1 MATTLFYFFFPSL
14 LLFLAIA
21 ERFNFRFIQTLRDKL
36 AHGNPLL
43 VDNKGCQ
50 FVSKI
55 LLLVL
60 AWFHVAW
67 VSFSPEHIIGLIPT
81 TAIMIFLVSR
91 QRTINLMDAINS
103 IKSVNVFLMTIT
115 LVMGMMSFWNV
126 DFLPFA
132 ITLGYILIFSYIM
145 PDDNVDKLLE
155 EYENRVMELTSNRTV
170 ELITNRVVEVL
181 DERKNEETETVKDE
195 VSEKPKRKKH
205 YHCNRFPKK
214 NKNKENSKIKH
225 NYTKR
230 NKYSQVK

>member
-1 MATTLFYFFFPSL
+1 MATTFFYFFFPSL

-43 VDNKGCQ
+43 VENKSCQ

-126 DFLPFA
+126 DFLPSA

-145 PDDNVDKLLE
+145 PDDNVGKLLE
-155 EYENRVMELTSNRTV
+155 EYRK
-170 ELITNRVVEVL
+170 RVVELTTDTCIDAFAEEL
-181 DERKNEETETVKDE
+181 DKWKNEETETVKDE

-214 NKNKENSKIKH
+214 NKNKKNSKIKH

-230 NKYSQVK
+230 NKYSQVKCL

>member
-36 AHGNPLL
+36 AHGNPFL
-43 VDNKGCQ
+43 DENKGCQ

-91 QRTINLMDAINS
+91 QRTIHLMDAINS

-145 PDDNVDKLLE
+145 PVNGGKLLE
-155 EYENRVMELTSNRTV
+155 EYRKRVAELAMNAFADALT
-170 ELITNRVVEVL
+170 EVF
-181 DERKNEETETVKDE
+181 DESENEETETVKDE

-214 NKNKENSKIKH
+214 NKNKKNSKIKH

>member
-43 VDNKGCQ
+43 VENKGCQ

-91 QRTINLMDAINS
+91 QRTIYLMDAINS

-126 DFLPFA
+126 DFLPSA

-145 PDDNVDKLLE
+145 PDDYGDKLLE
-155 EYENRVMELTSNRTV
+155 EYNK
-170 ELITNRVVEVL
+170 RVVELTTNICVDAFAKVF
-181 DERKNEETETVKDE
+181 DEGKNEETETVKDE

-214 NKNKENSKIKH
+214 NKNKKNSKIKH

>member
-36 AHGNPLL
+36 AQGNPFL
-43 VDNKGCQ
+43 DENKGCQ

-91 QRTINLMDAINS
+91 QRTIYLMDAINS

-126 DFLPFA
+126 DFLPSA

-145 PDDNVDKLLE
+145 PVNGGKLLE
-155 EYENRVMELTSNRTV
+155 EYRKRVAELGMKAFEEALT
-170 ELITNRVVEVL
+170 EVF
-181 DERKNEETETVKDE
+181 DESENEETETVKDE

-230 NKYSQVK
+230 NNYSQVK

>member
-36 AHGNPLL
+36 THGNPWL
-43 VDNKGCQ
+43 VENKGCQ

-91 QRTINLMDAINS
+91 QRTIHLMDAINS

-115 LVMGMMSFWNV
+115 LVMGIMSFWNV
-126 DFLPFA
+126 DFLPSA

-145 PDDNVDKLLE
+145 PVNGGKLLE
-155 EYENRVMELTSNRTV
+155 EYRKRVAELGMKAFEEALT
-170 ELITNRVVEVL
+170 EVF
-181 DERKNEETETVKDE
+181 DESENEETETVKDE

-214 NKNKENSKIKH
+214 NKNKKNSKIKH

>member
-36 AHGNPLL
+36 AQGNLFL
-43 VDNKGCQ
+43 DENKGCQ

-126 DFLPFA
+126 DFLPSA

-145 PDDNVDKLLE
+145 PVNGDKLLE
-155 EYENRVMELTSNRTV
+155 EYRKRVAELGMKAFEEALT
-170 ELITNRVVEVL
+170 EVF
-181 DERKNEETETVKDE
+181 DESENEETETVKDE

-214 NKNKENSKIKH
+214 NKSKENRKIKH
-225 NYTKR
+225 NYTKG

>member
-36 AHGNPLL
+36 AHEDFLL
-43 VDNKGCQ
+43 GYNKGCQ

-91 QRTINLMDAINS
+91 QRTIHLMDAINS
-103 IKSVNVFLMTIT
+103 TESVNVFLMTIT

-126 DFLPFA
+126 DFLPSA

-145 PDDNVDKLLE
+145 PDNGGKLLE
-155 EYENRVMELTSNRTV
+155 EYRK
-170 ELITNRVVEVL
+170 RVVELTTNAFVDAL
-181 DERKNEETETVKDE
+181 TEVFDEGKNEEAETVKDE

-214 NKNKENSKIKH
+214 NKSKENSKIKH

>member
-1 MATTLFYFFFPSL
+1 MATTFFYFFFPSL

-21 ERFNFRFIQTLRDKL
+21 ERFNFRFIQTLRDIL

-43 VDNKGCQ
+43 VENKNCQ

-126 DFLPFA
+126 DFLPST

-145 PDDNVDKLLE
+145 PDDNGSKLLE
-155 EYENRVMELTSNRTV
+155 EYRK
-170 ELITNRVVEVL
+170 RVVESTT
-181 DERKNEETETVKDE
+181 DTCIDAFAEISDKWKNEETETVKDE
-195 VSEKPKRKKH
+195 VSAKPKRKKH

-214 NKNKENSKIKH
+214 NKNKKNSKIKH

-230 NKYSQVK
+230 NKYLQVK

>member
-36 AHGNPLL
+36 AHGNPFL
-43 VDNKGCQ
+43 DENKGCQ

-126 DFLPFA
+126 DFLPSA

-145 PDDNVDKLLE
+145 PVNGGKLLE
-155 EYENRVMELTSNRTV
+155 EYRKRVAEELAMNAFADALT
-170 ELITNRVVEVL
+170 EVF
-181 DERKNEETETVKDE
+181 DESENEETETVKDE
-195 VSEKPKRKKH
+195 VSEKPKQKKH

-214 NKNKENSKIKH
+214 NKNKKNSKIKH